1 MTNSDREF
9 LQWIKKTRK
18 DLEIVGTA
26 IAKQAWAVE
35 IVTAGLSGWEKQQR
49 QEKVQHAE
57 AQRRKNGKLTRP
69 AAAKGVPVTQRQAD
83 RTSNS
88 SDVVEPVHNVIIEHD
103 RDGFMLVH
111 VENNELPAPL
121 RNRQRLRQLLL
132 ALGAK
137 VSRVN
142 MPTNGV
148 IPFKTKAELIEAIEE
163 LSGQRISTGNLQN
176 LVQQL
181 RALFIKAH
189 INPNLIES
197 GGGGYRLRLYVEG
210 RIFENVS

>member
-9 LQWIKKTRK
+9 LQLIKKTRK
-18 DLEIVGTA
+18 DLEDVQTA
-26 IAKQAWAVE
+26 IGKQVWKVE
-35 IVTAGLSGWEKQQR
+35 IVTAWLSEWEKQQT
-49 QEKVQHAE
+49 QEKVQHVE
-57 AQRRKNGKLTRP
+57 AQRKQNGKPTQP
-69 AAAKGVPVTQRQAD
+69 AATKGVPVTQRHAD

-111 VENNELPAPL
+111 VENHELAVPL

-132 ALGAK
+132 ALGAT

-142 MPTNGV
+142 VPSNGI

-163 LSGQRISTGNLQN
+163 LSGKRISTGNLQN
-176 LVQQL
+176 LVQHL